1 MGEYAD
7 MVLDGTM
14 CQGCG
19 VFLGAESPGYPRS
32 CRECRPAE
40 KQAAAGERKAQRAI
54 AHQLHQARQKKT
66 KCPTCGRK
74 VKEIGLAN
82 HMKDAHP

>member
-1 MGEYAD
+1 MGEIAE
-7 MVLDGTM
+7 MMLDGTL

-19 VFLGAESPGYPRS
+19 VFLNDEAPGYPCT
-32 CRECRPAE
+32 CRDCRPVE
-40 KQAAAGERKAQRAI
+40 KTAAAAERKAQRQV
-54 AHQLHQARQKKT
+54 AHQEHQARQKKT
-66 KCPTCGRK
+66 NCPVCNRR